1 MLSRANKSIKYF
13 IIGIFLLVGLTYSV
27 ATIFNISGTYYYDIA
42 VILTIF
48 SLATL
53 NTILILGLRIES
65 VYKYLSIASLLFIFW
80 NTIFYFVFYYFDQV
94 NVLFYVLQI
103 TSLFIFLT
111 YGIWKARVYDAQR
124 ERNKKHP
131 K

>member
-27 ATIFNISGTYYYDIA
+27 ATIFNIQGSYYYDVA
-42 VILTIF
+42 VILMIF

-53 NTILILGLRIES
+53 NTMLILGLRIETI
-65 VYKYLSIASLLFIFW
+65 YKYLSIASLLFIFW

-103 TSLFIFLT
+103 TSLFIFLA
-111 YGIWKARVYDAQR
+111 YGIRKTRLYDAKGKC
-124 ERNKKHP
+124 NKKHS